1 MTALDSFD
9 NRTNTR
15 EAWARGLWGVD
26 CPGIMMR
33 GFHAGRSWG
42 MRRCTALLRTF
53 ARTSKQGT
61 RSGMKPKEQATLRE
75 YEDLRIEGKLD
86 LSMKWPPQKWTSLM
100 SALAQTRSAGV
111 QDLREAFDLIPKA
124 GVMHYNT
131 LLKGYAVRH
140 SRLEAEVLIDK
151 MTRTAR
157 KAQAGVKPD
166 VVTFTTL
173 MKLYV
178 DTKDA
183 KGAET
188 VLERMTQ
195 TGVKPDVVTFS
206 SLLKLYVDRKD
217 AKGAEKV
224 LESMTRAGVKPDK
237 IIALERQRRGGAQG
251 SAGSN
256 G

>member
-1 MTALDSFD
+1 M
-9 NRTNTR
+9 
-15 EAWARGLWGVD
+15 
-26 CPGIMMR
+26 
-33 GFHAGRSWG
+33 
-42 MRRCTALLRTF
+42 LRMF
-53 ARTSKQGT
+53 AKMSKQGT
-61 RSGMKPKEQATLRE
+61 RRGMKPEEQGTLRE
-75 YEDLRIEGKLD
+75 YEELRRVGKLD
-86 LSMKWPPQKWTSLM
+86 SSINWPPPKWISLM

-131 LLKGYAVRH
+131 LLKGYAVRY
-140 SRLEAEVLIDK
+140 SRLEAEALIDK

-157 KAQAGVKPD
+157 KAQTGVKPD
-166 VVTFTTL
+166 VVTFSTL
-173 MKLYV
+173 MKPYVDTKDAKGAETVLERMTQADVKSDMRTFTTLLQLYV

-224 LESMTRAGVKPDK
+224 LESMTRAGAKPDK